1 MILYHATPKSN
12 LKSIEANGLQPRR
25 SKGKIKGVWLH
36 TASRRHWA
44 ILHTQQRHKSQEI
57 VLLEVNVSRSRI
69 TRKQRGIWYATEPI
83 TQFREEDINAIL
95 E

>member
-12 LKSIEANGLQPRR
+12 LPSIKAKGLQPRR
-25 SKGKIKGVWLH
+25 SKGKIRGVWLH
-36 TASRRHWA
+36 TASKRHWA
-44 ILHTQQRHKSQEI
+44 ILHTMKRHKTDEI
-57 VLLEVNVSRSRI
+57 ALLQVNVSRRDI
-69 TRKQRGIWYATEPI
+69 TRKQRGIWYTTVPI

>member
-25 SKGKIKGVWLH
+25 STGKIKGVWLH

-44 ILHTQQRHKSQEI
+44 ILHTMKRHRTESC
-57 VLLEVNVSRSRI
+57 
-69 TRKQRGIWYATEPI
+69 ATGGEREPKAHHPQ
-83 TQFREEDINAIL
+83 TEGNLVCDQTHHAIQGGGY
-95 E
+95 

>member
-12 LKSIEANGLQPRR
+12 LSSIEANGLQPHR
-25 SKGKIKGVWLH
+25 STGKIKGVWLH
-36 TASRRHWA
+36 TPSKTHWA
-44 ILHTQQRHKSQEI
+44 ILHTMKRHRTDEVVILQ
-57 VLLEVNVSRSRI
+57 VNVSRSRI